1 MSQGRTVQT
10 ARSLEEGL
18 ELVIPLHTTEVAFEH
33 HNGKLIHLSGQLKTD
48 EVGFKTLM

>member
-1 MSQGRTVQT
+1 MFQGRTVQT

-33 HNGKLIHLSGQLKTD
+33 HNGKLIHLTGQLKTD
-48 EVGFKTLM
+48 EVGFKTLT